1 MKKNYN
7 YTRCKL
13 FLPEYGRHIH
23 EMVASLLEIEDRRER
38 TRQAKAVIAVMGNLN
53 PLLRDTADF
62 THKLWDHLF
71 IMSDFQLDVDSP
83 YPRPS
88 RQDLTVAPRRMPYS
102 QRRILFKHYGKYVG
116 EMIRSLVGKSSPDVS
131 RTVDNL
137 ARYMRAKSYEY
148 NQEHPNNEVII
159 KDIRQMSG
167 GNISID
173 EAAINNL
180 RSDYKQHFTAHPQKG
195 PSAPAD
201 VPCRKAV
208 TIRVPV
214 RAIISRITR
223 GSIRDMLKTAVRT
236 IRPNNFAL

>member
-131 RTVDNL
+131 
-137 ARYMRAKSYEY
+137 
-148 NQEHPNNEVII
+148 
-159 KDIRQMSG
+159 
-167 GNISID
+167 
-173 EAAINNL
+173 
-180 RSDYKQHFTAHPQKG
+180 QKG
-195 PSAPAD
+195 PQ
-201 VPCRKAV
+201 R
-208 TIRVPV
+208 TGGRPV
-214 RAIISRITR
+214 QKGRNNPRARQGNYQQNHQGQHQGYVKNGRSYNST
-223 GSIRDMLKTAVRT
+223 K
-236 IRPNNFAL
+236 